1 MRDATIA
8 RCRNDAGTTRDFA
21 TLTVRRSGSGSA
33 GGIREQVHTIAE
45 GDTVEINCDVSGEYY
60 CWGRYCRGSTVM
72 FLVSI
77 IAGGDTVGINCDV
90 SGEYYC
96 WGRYCRDQL

>member
-1 MRDATIA
+1 
-8 RCRNDAGTTRDFA
+8 
-21 TLTVRRSGSGSA
+21 
-33 GGIREQVHTIAE
+33 
-45 GDTVEINCDVSGEYY
+45 
-60 CWGRYCRGSTVM
+60 M

-96 WGRYCRDQL
+96 WGRYCRDQLYKLTFLHPYTEPFCADFSFFRVICSSAFETCTFLW